1 MQSSE
6 HGVLISAAENPEQP
20 RVLVTMGSD
29 SDLPLM
35 RKTIET
41 LRDEFG
47 ITCLVQINSVH
58 RDLRTMIQHI
68 DNLPESVK
76 VIIACAGGAAHL
88 PGNIADLRA
97 DLPVIG
103 VPRDL
108 GALKGIDALLSMVQM
123 PEGAP
128 VAVMAIGEAG
138 AVNAAIHAAKE
149 LAIADPAIKARLLTY
164 AAKRKER
171 VLKQN
176 EGLEDKMS
184 KADIKKVEVAMQTQ
198 FEYDELLDES
208 PEVKER
214 FAWGKT
220 ECIVEGKI
228 LSLRATILRMLRL
241 RFPGLVALAERVLN
255 SLRDV
260 ARLEQL
266 VDTLLLAPDEQSVL
280 NMLNAPAG

>member
-1 MQSSE
+1 MSEDDEQVVRQTLIGE
-6 HGVLISAAENPEQP
+6 HGVLVSAEGIAEEARGVP

-35 RKTIET
+35 MKAVNT
-41 LRDEFG
+41 LRYEFG
-47 ITCLVQINSVH
+47 IACLVQINSVH
-58 RDLRTMIQHI
+58 RDLRSVVAHI
-68 DNLPESVK
+68 EDLPESVQ

-149 LAIADPAIKARLLTY
+149 LAIGDPTIKIRLHAY
-164 AAKRKER
+164 AEKRKGR
-171 VLKQN
+171 VESQNRTLANKLKTY
-176 EGLEDKMS
+176 G
-184 KADIKKVEVAMQTQ
+184 
-198 FEYDELLDES
+198 
-208 PEVKER
+208 
-214 FAWGKT
+214 G
-220 ECIVEGKI
+220 
-228 LSLRATILRMLRL
+228 
-241 RFPGLVALAERVLN
+241 
-255 SLRDV
+255 
-260 ARLEQL
+260 
-266 VDTLLLAPDEQSVL
+266 
-280 NMLNAPAG
+280 

>member
-1 MQSSE
+1 MVDEILSALTPE
-6 HGVLISAAENPEQP
+6 HGVLVSPEGVGAAAKGVP

-35 RKTIET
+35 MKAVNT
-41 LRDEFG
+41 LRHEFG

-58 RDLRTMIQHI
+58 RDLRTVVRHI
-68 DNLPESVK
+68 ENLPASVQ

-128 VAVMAIGEAG
+128 VAVMAIGDAG

-149 LAIADPAIKARLLTY
+149 LAIADPAIKERLLAY
-164 AAKRKER
+164 AEKRKAR
-171 VLKQN
+171 VQGQN
-176 EGLEDKMS
+176 QTLE
-184 KADIKKVEVAMQTQ
+184 T
-198 FEYDELLDES
+198 
-208 PEVKER
+208 
-214 FAWGKT
+214 
-220 ECIVEGKI
+220 KI
-228 LSLRATILRMLRL
+228 SGTGR
-241 RFPGLVALAERVLN
+241 
-255 SLRDV
+255 
-260 ARLEQL
+260 
-266 VDTLLLAPDEQSVL
+266 
-280 NMLNAPAG
+280 